1 MAEPDLI
8 LTTFWKQSLLPVQTL
23 TILRSACEI
32 YRSDLHTKQLH
43 CRLTNW
49 VPLVY
54 LIAFEQEWKS
64 KDWQIHW
71 QLTTLPVCSLKL
83 VKLYFEQFCAKA
95 RFAAEAFQLVAHD
108 AKTWKVTNLS
118 DDAQAQLEDFC
129 AAFQTLFQTYGIGIK
144 IQPVWSDKKQLVNE
158 LKTSR
163 NQFLKQFLHQKQPP
177 PTPVAKFVKQSQ
189 KTLEGK
195 IISLFEQPYK
205 KTPYYRLS
213 VDNERGVFTL
223 HLTQKLTKSLA
234 QPLKLG
240 TWWRFQVVW
249 KERFYEVLTLKPI
262 PVQIRRL
269 DHASTKRIE
278 FHVHTKMSSLDGIG
292 SVKEYLD
299 YAKAWN
305 HPAIAFTDHENVH
318 SFAECAALQAQY
330 PEVKIIYGCEFN
342 YLDRHQLK
350 IIYHPDAVFN
360 LPSLQLKEL
369 EYVFFDLE
377 TTGLIADFHHIIEFA
392 AVVVQNGLIKERH
405 SFFIQTT
412 QPIPAKIWKLTNIQ
426 EAEYRRTALPLKMAF
441 AKIEALFANRLLIA
455 HNAAFD
461 IGFLTVLYNHF
472 QTAFHYPVLDTLRF
486 SHLVNPTFK
495 RHTLQI
501 LARKLKLHFN
511 QENLHRALY
520 DADLLSFVFDRLIN
534 KTTLQTIHDLI
545 ALNGDPALFP
555 RAFPHHVTIL
565 AKNQAGLKD
574 LYKLVSISHTQT
586 LANDQPLLQEQTLTQ
601 FRRNLLVGAPCYNSE
616 LFQLAISAPLPVLIE
631 RMRKYDFLE
640 LQPPEVYD
648 HFVWSEKFLPAEIEN
663 LLTKLLKAAKQANLL
678 VIASGDVH
686 YLNPEDRIYRNVL
699 VSNKLLRG
707 KRHPLYNRNLKPQQ
721 TPLQYFRTT
730 NEMKAAFHFL
740 NASALVEQLVITNPQ
755 LLNAQI
761 EPLTCFSAPPI
772 YPVLPAANATL
783 EKLAFTKLHAK
794 FGKQPNFHLLAR
806 LKDELQVIIQS
817 NYATIYL
824 IAYQLATFSLANNFL
839 FSSRGSVGSSFL
851 AYCLDITEVNPL
863 APYYHCLKC
872 HYFAFATE
880 TDNSFKITVGFD
892 LPPQL
897 CPHCQTACQTNGASI
912 DFSAFL
918 GIDNTAKPDIDL
930 NFSGWFQEKAQ
941 LYVRN
946 YLEEHFGK
954 QHVFRAGT
962 ISTIAER
969 SAYNLY
975 RNFLETE
982 YDDQPHL
989 LPKGSKER
997 IIYHCTGIK
1006 RTTGQHPGGL
1016 MIIPQNR
1023 EIYDYCPYNY
1033 PSNNQAVA
1041 FQTTHFDYH
1050 VLNDQLLKIDILGHD
1065 DPTGLKILHQ
1075 LTGIDPQT
1083 IPFHDRKVVKLF
1095 SDLTILGIKP
1105 GTVLNETTGALGLP
1119 EYGTGF
1125 VRKILQFVQVQSFA
1139 DLIAVSGLSH
1149 GTNVWENNAKTLMQT
1164 KQFSLNDVIAC
1175 RDDIF
1180 VFLTQKRLSPQFAFQ
1195 IMQQVKYGKGL
1206 KTVEIQRLKAHD
1218 VPDWFIDSC
1227 QKITYLFPRAHA
1239 TAYALMAYRFAWF
1252 KLYYPHQF
1260 YAMYYTIRC
1269 AVFDL
1274 STLIQGSDFVFEQYQ
1289 KLQKLNRKRFNSEQ
1303 RVLTTKE
1310 KALLPIY
1317 EIALE
1322 MFARGIKLANLDLI
1336 HSQVDRFIVK
1346 TIAQQPVIIPPFTAL
1361 DGLGR
1366 EVADSIVKARN
1377 EQPFRSQNDF
1387 KQRTRINQTLFKQ
1400 LQHLNV
1406 FAQLP
1411 ESNQQTFT
1419 F

>member
-1 MAEPDLI
+1 MNQTDSF
-8 LTTFWKQSLLPVQTL
+8 LTAFWKQSFLPSESKKLLRQAL
-23 TILRSACEI
+23 EI
-32 YRSDLHTKQLH
+32 YRPERSGKQIH
-43 CRLTNW
+43 CRLKSW
-49 VPLVY
+49 LPLVY
-54 LIAFEQEWKS
+54 LIAFEQELKAHQ
-64 KDWQIHW
+64 WQINW
-71 QLTTLPVCSLKL
+71 QLTTLPVCPAQLAH
-83 VKLYFEQFCAKA
+83 LYLEQFCAKTNVL
-95 RFAAEAFQLVAHD
+95 ESFQLLEND
-108 AKTWKVTNLS
+108 AKTWKITTKLTE
-118 DDAQAQLEDFC
+118 AHGKLTAFC
-129 AAFQTLFQTYGIGIK
+129 HAFQTLFQTYGIGIK
-144 IQPVWSDKKQLVNE
+144 IQPVWSDKKQLVND
-158 LKTSR
+158 LKSTQQ
-163 NQFLKQFLHQKQPP
+163 QFLKQFLHQKKPSLTSTQVFSKAQ
-177 PTPVAKFVKQSQ
+177 T
-189 KTLEGK
+189 KTIEGK
-195 IISLFEQPYK
+195 IINLFEQPYK
-205 KTPYYRLS
+205 KEPYYRLS
-213 VDNERGVFTL
+213 VDNERGVYTL
-223 HLTQKLTKSLA
+223 HLPIKFTKNLPVS
-234 QPLKLG
+234 LKLG
-240 TWWRFQVVW
+240 TWWKFRVVW
-249 KERFYEVLTLKPI
+249 KERFYDVLQLETI

-269 DHASTKRIE
+269 DHAPNKRIE
-278 FHVHTKMSSLDGIG
+278 FHVHTKMSSLDGVG

-330 PEVKIIYGCEFN
+330 PDIKIIYGCEFN
-342 YLDRHQLK
+342 YLDQTHLK
-350 IIYHPDAVFN
+350 IIYNSAAAAQ
-360 LPSLQLKEL
+360 LPSQQLREL

-377 TTGLIADFHHIIEFA
+377 TNGLIPDFHHIIEFA
-392 AVVVQNGLIKERH
+392 AVIVQNGLIKERH
-405 SFFIQTT
+405 SFFIQTD
-412 QPIPAKIWKLTNIQ
+412 QPISAKIWQLTQIK
-426 EAEYRRTALPLKMAF
+426 ESEYRQNALPIKQAF
-441 AKIEALFANRLLIA
+441 AKIRALFTKRLLIA

-461 IGFLTVLYNHF
+461 LAFLTVLYKHF
-472 QTAFHYPVLDTLRF
+472 DLSFQHSVLDTMRL
-486 SHLVNPTFK
+486 SHFVNPTFK

-501 LARKLKLHFN
+501 LARKLKLNFK
-511 QENLHRALY
+511 EDNLHRALY
-520 DADLLSFVFDRLIN
+520 DADLLSFVYDRLISQTN
-534 KTTLQTIHDLI
+534 FKTLAQLI
-545 ALNGDPALFP
+545 ALNGDEALCM
-555 RAFPHHVTIL
+555 RAFPHHLTVL
-565 AKNQAGLKD
+565 AKNQAGLKA
-574 LYKLVSISHTQT
+574 LYKLVSISHTET
-586 LANDQPLLQEQTLTQ
+586 LQNDRPLLRETTLIKHRSQ
-601 FRRNLLVGAPCYNSE
+601 LLIGAPCYNSE
-616 LFQLAISAPLPVLIE
+616 LFQLAMTAPFAHLVE

-648 HFVWSEKFLPAEIEN
+648 HLIWSEKLLASEIEW
-663 LLTKLLKAAKQANLL
+663 LLKKLLNAAKEANLL

-707 KRHPLYNRNLKPQQ
+707 KRHPLYNRVLKPQQ
-721 TPLQYFRTT
+721 TPFQHLRTT

-740 NASALVEQLVITNPQ
+740 KAPALIEQLVVTNPH

-761 EPLTCFSAPPI
+761 EAINCFPEAEV
-772 YPVLPAANATL
+772 YPVLPAANSTL
-783 EKLAFTKLHAK
+783 EKLAFAKLQNK
-794 FGKQPNFHLLAR
+794 FGSQPNSQLLTR
-806 LKDELQVIIQS
+806 LKEELKVIIQS

-824 IAYQLATFSLANNFL
+824 IAYQLANFSLKNNFL

-863 APYYHCLKC
+863 TPYYHCLKC
-872 HYFAFATE
+872 HYFRFATS
-880 TDNSFKITVGFD
+880 TSKITVGFD
-892 LPPQL
+892 LGKQL
-897 CPHCQTACQTNGASI
+897 CPTCQIKLRTNGASI

-918 GIDNTAKPDIDL
+918 GIDNDSKPDIDL
-930 NFSGWFQEKAQ
+930 NFSSWFQEKAQ
-941 LYVRN
+941 RFVRD
-946 YLEEHFGK
+946 YLEQFFGK

-975 RNFLETE
+975 CNFLESE
-982 YDDQPHL
+982 YNDQPNL
-989 LPKGSKER
+989 LPKGAKER

-1016 MIIPQNR
+1016 MIIPENR
-1023 EIYDYCPYNY
+1023 EIYDYCPFNY
-1033 PSNNQAVA
+1033 PSNNQNVP

-1075 LTGIDPQT
+1075 LTAIDPQT
-1083 IPFHDRKVVKLF
+1083 IPFDDQATIKLF
-1095 SDLTILGIKP
+1095 SDITILNIKP
-1105 GTVLNETTGALGLP
+1105 QVVLGETTGALGLP

-1164 KQFSLNDVIAC
+1164 KQFTLNEVIAC

-1180 VFLTQKRLSPQFAFQ
+1180 VFLTKKEFEPKFAFQ

-1206 KTVEIQRLKAHD
+1206 KALDVQKLKARA

-1274 STLIQGSDFVFEQYQ
+1274 PTLIQGPKVVLSHYQ
-1289 KLQKLNRKRFNSEQ
+1289 KFQKRNRNRFQTNQAALS
-1303 RVLTTKE
+1303 TKE

-1322 MFARGIKLANLDLI
+1322 MFARGITLSNLDLT
-1336 HSQVDRFIVK
+1336 HSQIDRFIVK
-1346 TIAQQPVIIPPFTAL
+1346 KRGDQMIIIPPFTAIT
-1361 DGLGR
+1361 GLGV
-1366 EVADSIVKARN
+1366 EVAASIVEARKAY
-1377 EQPFRSQNDF
+1377 PFTSQNDF

-1400 LQHLNV
+1400 LQSLNV
-1406 FAQLP
+1406 FADLP
-1411 ESNQQTFT
+1411 ESSQQTFA